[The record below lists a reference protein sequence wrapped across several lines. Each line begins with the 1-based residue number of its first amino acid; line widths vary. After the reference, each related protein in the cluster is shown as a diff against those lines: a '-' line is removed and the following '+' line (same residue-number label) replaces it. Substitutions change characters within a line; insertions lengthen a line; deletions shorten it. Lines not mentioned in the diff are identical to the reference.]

1 MEKIEISQP
10 EDNRIGFR
18 GEIHDY
24 ILIIIITLF
33 VWGFFIIKSL

>member
-1 MEKIEISQP
+1 MAKMDIPQA
-10 EDNRIGFR
+10 EDHRIGFR

-33 VWGFFIIKSL
+33 VWGFFIIKAL